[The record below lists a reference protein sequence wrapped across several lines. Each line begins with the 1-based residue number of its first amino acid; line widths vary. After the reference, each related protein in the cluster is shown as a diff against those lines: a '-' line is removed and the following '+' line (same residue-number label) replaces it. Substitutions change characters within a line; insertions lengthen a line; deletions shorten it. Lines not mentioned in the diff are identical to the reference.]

1 MVISAVKPTQCLAGP
16 PATACKACEA
26 QGNPLP
32 TTVSDPSLTPYS
44 SPGSLEPLA
53 NTGFFLQLAAP
64 TT

>member
-1 MVISAVKPTQCLAGP
+1 MVISAVKATQECWAGYPT
-16 PATACKACEA
+16 TACKACEA
-26 QGNPLP
+26 LP
-32 TTVSDPSLTPYS
+32 TTVSDPPHPYS